1 RSAKSSWR
9 RWAGSTGGTRPGSTR
24 RSTTALQRQSK
35 RPTLTPRRPRPR
47 PSNHGT
53 KPKALHYDV
62 AARAEAIRAGVRGSR
77 PLDDVA
83 RDLGFDP
90 AELRSE
96 ATAEQRD

>member
-1 RSAKSSWR
+1 MVSNVLNIRLPEEVKNRLEALSR
-9 RWAGSTGGTRPGSTR
+9 STGRPIAYHVR
-24 RSTTALQRQSK
+24 EAVEWHLDE
-35 RPTLTPRRPRPR
+35 LEW
-47 PSNHGT
+47 
-53 KPKALHYDV
+53 AYDV

-90 AELRSE
+90 AKLRSE